1 MTQKGETALL
11 PSPNSRGFLR
21 RSDAMKTALRIAAIL
36 FALILFITGCS
47 ADHKQPIE
55 DLQTSAPTASAGE
68 GEQLEVIATEP
79 KDETP
84 SEKPS
89 EPSESTEKTEA
100 PTKPTE
106 EVEPSEATRG
116 ITGATEKPTQTTT
129 TKPTTTSSSGSQPE
143 PTEPPATSSTAKPP
157 TEPTEKTEAP
167 TEPTEPPKVVYDIDA
182 AMAAGNAYAL
192 QIGFGS
198 IEYSF
203 DPAAG
208 NCGYYPCAIVS
219 GDLITSRGGQSAL
232 NQLATGKMD
241 SLKEQLVAWY
251 EYNPE
256 EGYTTEEI
264 LSQYRVRSYI
274 TYDEAADKYKIYD
287 LYG

>member
-47 ADHKQPIE
+47 AEHKQPIE
-55 DLQTSAPTASAGE
+55 DLQTSDPPAAAGE

-89 EPSESTEKTEA
+89 EPSESTEETEA
-100 PTKPTE
+100 PTTDPTE
-106 EVEPSEATRG
+106 EIEPSEATQG
-116 ITGATEKPTQTTT
+116 VTDATEKPTQTTT
-129 TKPTTTSSSGSQPE
+129 TKPTTGSSSGSQPE
-143 PTEPPATSSTAKPP
+143 PTEPPATSSSAKPP

-198 IEYSF
+198 IEYGFS
-203 DPAAG
+203 PAAG
-208 NCGYYPCAIVS
+208 NCGYYPCEIIY
-219 GDLITSRGGQSAL
+219 GKEITNMGGQEYL
-232 NQLATGKMD
+232 VRLAKDNIAATKT
-241 SLKEQLVAWY
+241 QLVALLVNMDGRPAEDIKY
-251 EYNPE
+251 
-256 EGYTTEEI
+256 
-264 LSQYRVRSYI
+264 YRVRSYI
-274 TYDEAADKYKIYD
+274 TYDEAADKYKIYA

>member
-1 MTQKGETALL
+1 
-11 PSPNSRGFLR
+11 
-21 RSDAMKTALRIAAIL
+21 MKTALRIAAIL

-89 EPSESTEKTEA
+89 EPSESTEKTET

-106 EVEPSEATRG
+106 EVEPSEATQSS
-116 ITGATEKPTQTTT
+116 TAATEKPS
-129 TKPTTTSSSGSQPE
+129 TKPTSKPSTGSSSSSQPE
-143 PTEPPATSSTAKPP
+143 PTEPTEPPVTSSTAKPT

-198 IEYSF
+198 IEYGFS
-203 DPAAG
+203 PAAG
-208 NCGYYPCAIVS
+208 NCGYYPCITLS
-219 GDLITSRGGQSAL
+219 GDLITSRGGQAAL
-232 NQLATGKMD
+232 EQAARDSMASTKNQLVGVNQSFNYCETD
-241 SLKEQLVAWY
+241 
-251 EYNPE
+251 E
-256 EGYTTEEI
+256 EFIRVTK
-264 LSQYRVRSYI
+264 VRSYI
-274 TYDEAADKYKIYD
+274 SYDEATDKYKIYD

>member
-1 MTQKGETALL
+1 
-11 PSPNSRGFLR
+11 
-21 RSDAMKTALRIAAIL
+21 MKTALRIAAIL

-198 IEYSF
+198 IEYGFS
-203 DPAAG
+203 PAAG
-208 NCGYYPCAIVS
+208 NCGYYPCAIVT

-232 NQLATGKMD
+232 NQLSRGKMD
-241 SLKEQLVAWY
+241 SLKERLVGVNQSFNY
-251 EYNPE
+251 CETDE
-256 EGYTTEEI
+256 EFIRVTK
-264 LSQYRVRSYI
+264 VRSYI
-274 TYDEAADKYKIYD
+274 SYDEAADEYKIYA

>member
-1 MTQKGETALL
+1 
-11 PSPNSRGFLR
+11 
-21 RSDAMKTALRIAAIL
+21 MKTALRIAAIL

-106 EVEPSEATRG
+106 EVEPSEATQSS
-116 ITGATEKPTQTTT
+116 TAATEKPS
-129 TKPTTTSSSGSQPE
+129 TKPTSKPSSSSSQPE
-143 PTEPPATSSTAKPP
+143 PTEPTEPPVTSSTAKPT

-198 IEYSF
+198 IEYGFS
-203 DPAAG
+203 PAAG
-208 NCGYYPCAIVS
+208 NCGYYPYEIIY
-219 GDLITSRGGQSAL
+219 GKELTNMGGQDYLTRLAKENVAATK
-232 NQLATGKMD
+232 NQLVGVNQSFNYCETD
-241 SLKEQLVAWY
+241 
-251 EYNPE
+251 E
-256 EGYTTEEI
+256 EFIRVTK
-264 LSQYRVRSYI
+264 VRSYI
-274 TYDEAADKYKIYD
+274 SYDEATDKYKIYA